1 MTFITQRRGAT
12 TLAFALFVLFDAR
25 AHAQVED
32 PAAEAE
38 AAIARG
44 VALRQAGNDDEALAA
59 FRQADQRSP
68 SPRAKAQI
76 ALAEQALGQ
85 WVAAERDLRAALAA
99 VDDPWIQRNREALA
113 AAMNQIASRLG
124 SLEVRT
130 SAPGAELFVNEERV
144 ASLPLA
150 EPIRVAVGTVSLEVR
165 APGHLPQRRSIDVTS
180 GARMREVFTLA
191 PARSIEPE
199 SSAANGARAASEAS
213 ASSPRA
219 PRAANEPAGAPIG
232 PIVTLGL
239 GGASMILSGVFGA
252 LRGGAYAACPYEAS
266 TNTLLCDGPAATAR
280 AQAGVGYTTGVN
292 VTLVTGAV
300 LLVGGGAWLAVSMLQ
315 RGGERPATRASV
327 TWAPAPQFNGAAIVA
342 TGRF

>member
-1 MTFITQRRGAT
+1 MTSITQRRGAT
-12 TLAFALFVLFDAR
+12 TLAFALFVLFGAR
-25 AHAQVED
+25 ANAQAED

-165 APGHLPQRRSIDVTS
+165 APGHLAQRRSIDVTS
-180 GARMREVFTLA
+180 GARLREVFALVA
-191 PARSIEPE
+191 ARPIEPE
-199 SSAANGARAASEAS
+199 PRAGDAGNGARATE
-213 ASSPRA
+213 PRA
-219 PRAANEPAGAPIG
+219 RVVVSEPSGAPIG

-239 GGASMILSGVFGA
+239 GGTSMILSGVFGA
-252 LRGGAYAACPYEAS
+252 LRGGAYAACPYDAS
-266 TNTLLCDGPAATAR
+266 TNTLLCDGPMATAR

-327 TWAPAPQFNGAAIVA
+327 RWAPSALVNGAAIVA